1 MENIKLTE
9 DELQNIKGLREEFNF
24 LTTNV
29 GMAEVQ
35 IMELNTYKE
44 GLKVKVADLR
54 KKEQEIYNEL
64 TEKYGDGTISLETGE
79 FIKN

>member
-9 DELQNIKGLREEFNF
+9 DELQNIKGLREEFN
-24 LTTNV
+24 LLATNV
-29 GMAEVQ
+29 GVVEIQ
-35 IMELNTYKE
+35 ITELSAYRE
-44 GLKVKVADLR
+44 GLKVKVVDLR
-54 KKEQEIYNEL
+54 KKEQEIYKEL